1 MSFSNGVCQ
10 LSCLRSVFLTFV
22 MFNLHVHSV
31 SVNTYIV
38 HMDKSFMPKVFASHH
53 SWYSSTVDSLKSRN
67 TALSNNPRSSPTL
80 IYSYDSAAHGF
91 SAVLSPDELETLKKS
106 PGFVS
111 AYPDR
116 SVTLDTTHTPEFL
129 SLNPYSGLWPASNYG
144 EDIIIGVIDSGVW
157 PESDSYEDDGM
168 TPVPARWKGVC
179 EEGQEFNSSM
189 CNSKLIGARYFNKGV
204 IAANPG
210 VNISMNSARDTIG
223 HGTHTSST
231 AGGNYVKDAS
241 FFGYAKGTA
250 RGLAPRS
257 RLAMYKVLWEE
268 GRYSADVLAGMD
280 QAIADG
286 VDVISISMGFDEVPL
301 YKDPIAIASFAAM
314 EKGVLVSSSAGNEG
328 PNLGTLHNGI
338 PWVLTVAAGTIDRSF
353 AGIVSLG
360 DGQTITG
367 WTLFPASALVKEFSL
382 IYNKS
387 LSACNSSHLL
397 SDAPDGIIICDN
409 TGSLPIQIGRIT
421 RSRAYGAIFIS
432 DEPEL
437 RRSMPC
443 PGVVISTE
451 DAPALIKYATSN
463 KDATASIKFQQTI
476 LGTKPAPA
484 VASYT
489 SRGPSPSYPGIL
501 KPDIMAP
508 GSIVLAAYSPNNI
521 AATIGAY
528 IFLSS
533 NVAMLSGTSM
543 ACPHAS
549 GIAALLKGA
558 HPDWSA
564 AAIRSALVTTANP
577 LDNTMKPIRD
587 NGDDNMSFAS
597 PLAMGA
603 GQIDPNQALDPGLIY
618 DATPQDYVNL
628 LCIMNFTQS
637 QILTITRSKR
647 YNCSNPSSD
656 LNYPSFIALY
666 NPNVTETIAKI
677 FQRTVT
683 NMGEGAATY
692 NVKIVQ
698 PQGSTIVVSPK
709 TLVFKNTYEKQIF
722 SVTISYSSHKEERVS
737 FGELVW
743 VEENGKHTV
752 RSPVVV
758 SPTVKP
764 TGLISGNT
772 SLLRCNKWTAIVFIN
787 SLPEAHFL

>member
-1 MSFSNGVCQ
+1 
-10 LSCLRSVFLTFV
+10 
-22 MFNLHVHSV
+22 MFTLHVHSV

-38 HMDKSFMPKVFASHH
+38 HMDKSFMPKIFASHH

-67 TALSNNPRSSPTL
+67 TALSSNPRTSPTL
-80 IYSYDSAAHGF
+80 LYSYDSGAHGF

-111 AYPDR
+111 AYPDK

-157 PESDSYEDDGM
+157 PESDSYKDDGM
-168 TPVPARWKGVC
+168 TPVPARWNGIC

-189 CNSKLIGARYFNKGV
+189 CNSKLIGARYFNK
-204 IAANPG
+204 
-210 VNISMNSARDTIG
+210 
-223 HGTHTSST
+223 
-231 AGGNYVKDAS
+231 
-241 FFGYAKGTA
+241 
-250 RGLAPRS
+250 
-257 RLAMYKVLWEE
+257 
-268 GRYSADVLAGMD
+268 
-280 QAIADG
+280 
-286 VDVISISMGFDEVPL
+286 
-301 YKDPIAIASFAAM
+301 
-314 EKGVLVSSSAGNEG
+314 
-328 PNLGTLHNGI
+328 
-338 PWVLTVAAGTIDRSF
+338 
-353 AGIVSLG
+353 
-360 DGQTITG
+360 
-367 WTLFPASALVKEFSL
+367 ASALVKELPL

-421 RSRAYGAIFIS
+421 RSRVYGAIFIS

-437 RRSMPC
+437 LGSMPC

-451 DAPALIKYATSN
+451 DAPALIKYATSI

-508 GSIVLAAYSPNNI
+508 GSIVLAAYSPNSI
-521 AATIGAY
+521 AAIIGDY

-533 NVAMLSGTSM
+533 NVAMPSGTSM

-564 AAIRSALVTTANP
+564 AAIRSALVTTANT
-577 LDNTMKPIRD
+577 LDNTVKPIRD
-587 NGDDNMSFAS
+587 NGDDNLSFAS

-628 LCIMNFTQS
+628 LCTMNFTRS
-637 QILTITRSKR
+637 QILTITRSKS

-666 NPNVTETIAKI
+666 NPNVTETVAKI
-677 FQRTVT
+677 FRRTVT

-698 PQGSTIVVSPK
+698 PEGSTIVVSPE

-722 SVTISYSSHKEERVS
+722 SVTISYSSHKKGRVS

-758 SPTVKP
+758 SPIIFP
-764 TGLISGNT
+764 LRGPHEDNDLRILTGSASNT
-772 SLLRCNKWTAIVFIN
+772 DSTLLPNCLF
-787 SLPEAHFL
+787 

>member
-1 MSFSNGVCQ
+1 
-10 LSCLRSVFLTFV
+10 
-22 MFNLHVHSV
+22 
-31 SVNTYIV
+31 
-38 HMDKSFMPKVFASHH
+38 MDKSFMPETFTSHR

-67 TALSNNPRSSPTL
+67 IATSNNVPRSSPSL

-116 SVTLDTTHTPEFL
+116 SITLDTTHTPEFL

-144 EDIIIGVIDSGVW
+144 EDVIIGVIDSGVW
-157 PESDSYEDDGM
+157 PESDSYKDDGM
-168 TPVPARWKGVC
+168 TPVPARWKGKCV
-179 EEGQEFNSSM
+179 EGQEFNSSM
-189 CNSKLIGARYFNKGV
+189 CNSKLIGAKYFNKGL

-210 VNISMNSARDTIG
+210 IKISMNSARDIDG

-231 AGGNYVKDAS
+231 AGGNYVKDGVS

-250 RGLAPRS
+250 RGMAPRS
-257 RLAMYKVLWEE
+257 RVAMYKVLWNE
-268 GRYSADVLAGMD
+268 GRYSADVLAGID
-280 QAIADG
+280 EAIDDG
-286 VDVISISMGFDEVPL
+286 VDVISISMGFDGVPL
-301 YKDPIAIASFAAM
+301 YEDPIAIASFAAM
-314 EKGVLVSSSAGNEG
+314 EKGVLVSSSAGNDG
-328 PNLGTLHNGI
+328 PTLGTLHNGI
-338 PWVLTVAAGTIDRSF
+338 PWVMTVGAGTIDRSF
-353 AGIVSLG
+353 AGILYLG
-360 DGQTITG
+360 NEKTITG
-367 WTLFPASALVKEFSL
+367 WSLFPASALVQDFLL

-387 LSACNSSHLL
+387 LSACNSSQFLY
-397 SDAPDGIIICDN
+397 DALDGIIICDN
-409 TGSLPIQIGRIT
+409 TGSLSTQIAST
-421 RSRAYGAIFIS
+421 SKAKGAIFIS

-437 RRSMPC
+437 EYMFC
-443 PGVVISTE
+443 PGVVISTK
-451 DAPALIKYATSN
+451 DAPALIKYATSSKN
-463 KDATASIKFQQTI
+463 ATASIKFQQTI
-476 LGTKPAPA
+476 LGTKPAPV

-508 GSIVLAAYSPNNI
+508 GSLVLAAYCPNSY
-521 AATIGAY
+521 AATIGDN

-533 NVAMLSGTSM
+533 NFAIISGTSM

-558 HPDWSA
+558 HPEWSA

-577 LDNTMKPIRD
+577 LDNTMKPIKD
-587 NGDDNMSFAS
+587 NGDHNLSFAS

-603 GQIDPNQALDPGLIY
+603 GQIVPNQALDPGLIY

-628 LCIMNFTQS
+628 LCTMNFTQE
-637 QILTITRSKR
+637 QILTITRSKS
-647 YNCSNPSSD
+647 YNCLNPSSD

-666 NPNVTETIAKI
+666 NPKVTKTTGKI
-677 FQRTVT
+677 FTRTVT
-683 NMGEGAATY
+683 NVGEGAATY

-698 PQGSTIVVSPK
+698 PEGSTIAVSPE
-709 TLVFKNTYEKQIF
+709 TLVFGKTYEKQSF
-722 SVTISYSSHKEERVS
+722 NVTISYKSNSKKIVS

-743 VEENGKHTV
+743 VEENGKHKV

-758 SPTVKP
+758 SPVVSVRPKP
-764 TGLISGNT
+764 
-772 SLLRCNKWTAIVFIN
+772 
-787 SLPEAHFL
+787 

>member
-1 MSFSNGVCQ
+1 MSFSDGVCQ
-10 LSCLRSVFLTFV
+10 LNCLHSVFLTFV
-22 MFNLHVHSV
+22 MFTLHVHSV

-38 HMDKSFMPKVFASHH
+38 HMDKSFMPKIFASHH

-67 TALSNNPRSSPTL
+67 TALSSNPRTSPTL
-80 IYSYDSAAHGF
+80 LYSYDSGAHGF

-129 SLNPYSGLWPASNYG
+129 SLNPYSGLWPASNY
-144 EDIIIGVIDSGVW
+144 
-157 PESDSYEDDGM
+157 
-168 TPVPARWKGVC
+168 
-179 EEGQEFNSSM
+179 
-189 CNSKLIGARYFNKGV
+189 ARYFNKGV

-231 AGGNYVKDAS
+231 AAGNYVKDAS

-250 RGLAPRS
+250 RGMAPRS

-268 GRYSADVLAGMD
+268 GRYAADVLAGMD

-328 PNLGTLHNGI
+328 PNLGNLHNGI

-367 WTLFPASALVKEFSL
+367 WTLFPASALVKELPL

-397 SDAPDGIIICDN
+397 SDAPGGIIICDN

-421 RSRAYGAIFIS
+421 RSRVYGAIFIS

-437 RRSMPC
+437 RGSMPC

-451 DAPALIKYATSN
+451 DAPALIKYATSI

-508 GSIVLAAYSPNNI
+508 GSIVLAAYSPNSI
-521 AATIGAY
+521 AATIGGY

-533 NVAMLSGTSM
+533 NVAMPSGTSM

-564 AAIRSALVTTANP
+564 AAIRSALVTTAYP
-577 LDNTMKPIRD
+577 LDNTVKPIRD
-587 NGDDNMSFAS
+587 NGDDNLSFAS

-628 LCIMNFTQS
+628 LCTMNFTRS
-637 QILTITRSKR
+637 QILTITRSKS

-666 NPNVTETIAKI
+666 NPNVTETVAKI
-677 FQRTVT
+677 FRRTVT

-698 PQGSTIVVSPK
+698 PEGSTIVVSPE

-722 SVTISYSSHKEERVS
+722 SVTISYSSHKKGRVS

-758 SPTVKP
+758 SPIVSSWE
-764 TGLISGNT
+764 GLFNVYI
-772 SLLRCNKWTAIVFIN
+772 
-787 SLPEAHFL
+787 